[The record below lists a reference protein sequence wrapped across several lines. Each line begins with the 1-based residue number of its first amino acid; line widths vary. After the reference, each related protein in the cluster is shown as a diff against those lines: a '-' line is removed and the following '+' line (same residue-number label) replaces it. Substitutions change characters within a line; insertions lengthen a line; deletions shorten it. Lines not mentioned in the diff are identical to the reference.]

1 MHIYP
6 LSHLSSL
13 YFNHFNHKGDESFM
27 KLSHHFFG
35 LGITLLLLSTVLC
48 TVSCGQANQT
58 TTTPSTTTQSLF
70 IGTLEP
76 PVYYPPEDYPPEYV
90 SRTEWNIELSIVGTE
105 EGGGAQWLIIEIRD
119 NDNLGFLI
127 NNSYILER
135 QEGDSW
141 VPIVNHSQEELT
153 TYIGE
158 CPPAENRDYQ
168 TTNTPVIRPQ
178 EPGHYRVTKYLSFH
192 KVTMEFDITE

>member
-1 MHIYP
+1 MGV
-6 LSHLSSL
+6 
-13 YFNHFNHKGDESFM
+13 NHSMKSTHYNHR
-27 KLSHHFFG
+27 FF
-35 LGITLLLLSTVLC
+35 IALLLLGALLC
-48 TVSCGQANQT
+48 TVSCGQANPT
-58 TTTPSTTTQSLF
+58 TTTPTTTTRSPF

-105 EGGGAQWLIIEIRD
+105 EGGGAQWLIIQIRD